1 MQGWAGDSSPDA
13 GREVESSLFREDD
26 EAARGMT
33 KTKAFVDNY
42 LPALLGQAW
51 HLVSTEFHAVVEQH
65 GLSVLEWRV
74 LSTLASNGPMTIS
87 ALAQMTVSKQPTV
100 TRLLLRLEAQGHVER
115 STSRDDRRYTLVKV
129 TRNGRR
135 LVTGLIARA
144 EAHERALLKP
154 FNSQKIE
161 TLKEILHELIDRH
174 RPPV

>member
-1 MQGWAGDSSPDA
+1 
-13 GREVESSLFREDD
+13 
-26 EAARGMT
+26 MT

-87 ALAQMTVSKQPTV
+87 ALAQTTVSKQPTV

-115 STSRDDRRYTLVKV
+115 STSLDDRRYTLVKV

-135 LVTGLIARA
+135 LVTGLIAQA

-154 FNSQKIE
+154 FSAQKID
-161 TLKEILHELIDRH
+161 TLKEILRELIDRH

>member
-1 MQGWAGDSSPDA
+1 
-13 GREVESSLFREDD
+13 
-26 EAARGMT
+26 MT

-51 HLVSTEFHAVVEQH
+51 HLVSTEFHAVVERH

-87 ALAQMTVSKQPTV
+87 ALAQTTVSKQPTV

-135 LVTGLIARA
+135 LVTGLIAQA

-154 FNSQKIE
+154 FSVQKIDS
-161 TLKEILHELIDRH
+161 LKEILRELIDRH